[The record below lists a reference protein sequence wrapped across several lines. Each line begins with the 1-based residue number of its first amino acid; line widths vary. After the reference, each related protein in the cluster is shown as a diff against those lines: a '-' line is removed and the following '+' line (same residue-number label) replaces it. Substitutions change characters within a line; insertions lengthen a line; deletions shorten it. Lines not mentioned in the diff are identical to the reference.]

1 MRLPLPLRGAV
12 LAAIAS
18 TGILS
23 APALVSARAGDI
35 NAQGQGTLLFIGDSL
50 TVGADAFGAL
60 ATNLRRSGL
69 WSAVVMDAKVGRK
82 ASQGVTTLADRM
94 ETTRNPTAIVIALGT
109 NDMISQ
115 RSTSYP
121 ADVIDR
127 VMNESLGVPVLW
139 VTPTFSV
146 TIRPDWRQRAA
157 RFNRALRAARTE
169 WPNLTVADWA
179 GYFSPKGGSRFIAD
193 GVHLTVTAYK
203 ARASWTV
210 RETTAFG
217 RAIIAAT
224 TTTTSTTTTTTTT
237 SSVPSSTTVVPT
249 SSPTSAP
256 SSSVA
261 TSAPTTTA
269 PPSPP
274 TS

>member
-1 MRLPLPLRGAV
+1 MRLLLPLRGAV

-18 TGILS
+18 TSILA
-23 APALVSARAGDI
+23 APAPVSARAGDI
-35 NAQGQGTLLFIGDSL
+35 NAHGQGTLLFIGDSL

-82 ASQGVTTLADRM
+82 ASQGVATLAGRM

-139 VTPTFSV
+139 VTPTFSA

-157 RFNRALRAARTE
+157 RFNRALRAARAE

-203 ARASWTV
+203 ARASWTL

-217 RAIIAAT
+217 RAIITAT
-224 TTTTSTTTTTTTT
+224 TTTTSTSTTTT
-237 SSVPSSTTVVPT
+237 SSVPVSTTVVPT

-256 SSSVA
+256 SSSVT

>member
-1 MRLPLPLRGAV
+1 MRLLLPLRGAV

-18 TGILS
+18 TSILA
-23 APALVSARAGDI
+23 APAPVSARAGDI
-35 NAQGQGTLLFIGDSL
+35 NAHGQGTLLFIGDSL

-82 ASQGVTTLADRM
+82 ASQGVATLAGRM

-139 VTPTFSV
+139 VTPTFSA

-157 RFNRALRAARTE
+157 RFNRVLRAARAE

-179 GYFSPKGGSRFIAD
+179 GYFSPRGGSRFIAD

-203 ARASWTV
+203 ARASWTL

-217 RAIIAAT
+217 RAVIAAT
-224 TTTTSTTTTTTTT
+224 STSTTTT
-237 SSVPSSTTVVPT
+237 SSVPVSTTVVPT

-256 SSSVA
+256 SSSVT

>member
-1 MRLPLPLRGAV
+1 VRLLLPLRGAV

-18 TGILS
+18 TSILP
-23 APALVSARAGDI
+23 APAPVSARAGDI
-35 NAQGQGTLLFIGDSL
+35 NAHGQGTLLFIGDSL

-82 ASQGVTTLADRM
+82 ASQGVATLAGRM

-127 VMNESLGVPVLW
+127 VMNESLGAPVLW
-139 VTPTFSV
+139 VTPTFSA

-157 RFNRALRAARTE
+157 RFNRALRAARAE

-179 GYFSPKGGSRFIAD
+179 GYFSPRGGSRFIAD

-203 ARASWTV
+203 ARASWTL
-210 RETTAFG
+210 RETT
-217 RAIIAAT
+217 AT
-224 TTTTSTTTTTTTT
+224 TTTTSTSTTTT
-237 SSVPSSTTVVPT
+237 SSVPVSTTVVPT

-256 SSSVA
+256 SSSA
-261 TSAPTTTA
+261 AISAPTTTA

>member
-1 MRLPLPLRGAV
+1 VRLPLPLRGAV
-12 LAAIAS
+12 LAAIAL

-23 APALVSARAGDI
+23 APAPVSARAGDI
-35 NAQGQGTLLFIGDSL
+35 NAHGQGTLLFIGDSL

-82 ASQGVTTLADRM
+82 ASQGVATLADRM

-139 VTPTFSV
+139 VTPTFSA

-169 WPNLTVADWA
+169 WPNLSVADWA

-224 TTTTSTTTTTTTT
+224 TTTTSTTTTTT